1 MGWGSLLGYLVI
13 SNLDNSAKRRNARK
27 MRQRIAEEERNA
39 AERNKNLRG
48 IYGTGAFCS
57 ATTLTL
63 PSAAHETLLLTDG
76 TSGDDRACFES
87 ITRTST
93 VNLLTSGANGILR
106 NLAITFFCRDAISKG
121 KTAIVLH
128 SGNEDL
134 QRRLSGRLSS
144 SRYISVD
151 GISYYYDPFTKMSPA
166 EIATIISKAAP
177 TDYRLPPSTSKLVE
191 VAAEILKKS
200 GCANILRGLVNC
212 PVNNLY
218 PVLDK
223 RHREGKLDDDTYN
236 RLYADYSRCQSEAHF
251 LESYLHDLRGQL
263 QDLPLERGSSSLD
276 YAEASRRSCVISI
289 NISNPMNDLLVD
301 LITEQ
306 LRDLFRRNHDIAI
319 VLDGMDF
326 HYDSKLMQMLKR
338 NRNINFAISS
348 PDVFAAIGAK
358 KEELDSLLGADC
370 RLIIL
375 RHGSP
380 RSASYWSEYFG
391 KYERTIILSS
401 FNESQA
407 RFLSPAE
414 ITQGYAPRIDD
425 VPKII
430 PDVFMNLT
438 DSQFCAYNA
447 ETGYILL
454 ADITTI

>member
-1 MGWGSLLGYLVI
+1 MGWGSLFGYLVI
-13 SNLDNSAKRRNARK
+13 SKIDNSTKRSNARK
-27 MRQRIAEEERNA
+27 IRQRIAEEERNA

-48 IYGTGAFCS
+48 IFGTEAFCS
-57 ATTLTL
+57 ATTRTL
-63 PSAAHETLLLTDG
+63 PSVAHETLLLTDG
-76 TSGDDRACFES
+76 TSGDDRASFER

-93 VNLLTSGANGILR
+93 VNLLTSGGNEVLR
-106 NLAITFFCRDAISKG
+106 NQAITFFCLDAISKG
-121 KTAIVLH
+121 KTAILLH

-134 QRRLSGRLSS
+134 QRRVSRRLSS
-144 SRYISVD
+144 SQYISVD

-166 EIATIISKAAP
+166 QIATIISKAAP
-177 TDYRLPPSTSKLVE
+177 TDYRLPPSASKLVE
-191 VAAEILKKS
+191 VAAELLKRS
-200 GCANILRGLVNC
+200 GATHMLRGLVNC

-218 PVLDK
+218 PVLDR

-236 RLYADYSRCQSEAHF
+236 RLFADYGWCQSEAHF
-251 LESYLHDLRGQL
+251 LGSYLHDLRGQL
-263 QDLPLERGSSSLD
+263 QELPLEPGSSSLD
-276 YAEASRRSCVISI
+276 FDEASRRSCVISI

-306 LRDLFRRNHDIAI
+306 LRDLFRRNHDIAV
-319 VLDGMDF
+319 VLDRMDL
-326 HYDSKLMQMLKR
+326 HYDSRLIQMLKK
-338 NRNINFAISS
+338 NRNCNFAISS
-348 PDVFAAIGAK
+348 PDVFAAIGAN
-358 KEELDSLLGADC
+358 KEDLDSLLGADC
-370 RLIIL
+370 RLILL

-414 ITQGYAPRIDD
+414 ITQGYAPRIDE
-425 VPKII
+425 VPKIL

-438 DSQFCAYNA
+438 DSQFCAYDA
-447 ETGYILL
+447 KTGRTLL